1 MEAILQVA
9 RSSIAIEEN
18 LIYHQI
24 PQQPNAFQNKTKAK
38 GEKPS
43 NSFLHVMSK
52 NYAKVHG
59 GSIQVYEFFNCI
71 LNTEKLRYVPSVDYN
86 IWLGY
91 EMLNKHFVSLKES
104 LVVSLQPP
112 GRLKILS
119 CVCLHLLLKIH
130 IVTGNHL
137 WLLQKHLRNISFV
150 AKWQIEQGPKAIAK
164 YF

>member
-112 GRLKILS
+112 GRLKNIELRLS
-119 CVCLHLLLKIH
+119 TSFIKNTYSDWKSPL
-130 IVTGNHL
+130 VTPETS
-137 WLLQKHLRNISFV
+137 QKHQLCGKV
-150 AKWQIEQGPKAIAK
+150 AN
-164 YF
+164 